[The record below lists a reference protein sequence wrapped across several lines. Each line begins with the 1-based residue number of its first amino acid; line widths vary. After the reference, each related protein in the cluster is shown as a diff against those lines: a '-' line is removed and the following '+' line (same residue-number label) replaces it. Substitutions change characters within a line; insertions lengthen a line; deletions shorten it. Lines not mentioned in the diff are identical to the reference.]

1 MYLISCLICILNAEK
16 QSQETGAVGWADQPP
31 TLRASERSGETGLAH
46 KGHIAGA
53 GGGGYG
59 SKCRAAASKEASG
72 ELSCWSP
79 RPRRRLPLEHCPARR
94 AHARSSRSG
103 HWKAREKMRGHC
115 FSRALAVVLLDKHL
129 NFWLVRALGCRGL
142 LTQRR

>member
-53 GGGGYG
+53 GGGVTGQSAG
-59 SKCRAAASKEASG
+59 LQHLKRLQGNSVAGHLVPGVGCLWSTVQPAARTPDLHG
-72 ELSCWSP
+72 P
-79 RPRRRLPLEHCPARR
+79 VTGRRER
-94 AHARSSRSG
+94 
-103 HWKAREKMRGHC
+103 K
-115 FSRALAVVLLDKHL
+115 
-129 NFWLVRALGCRGL
+129 
-142 LTQRR
+142 